1 MQDEGLYGNVGTT
14 RWCGNFCSNHTLI
27 LCTTQ
32 HSSPEAK
39 FEILRILQTMKMSC
53 WSGSNTLILTTGRQ
67 MVPRSFLWDS
77 LQSWSECFLW
87 SLVHGVECATF
98 WDELSRLLIC
108 QNDLRFLGGKMRR
121 SQRSLLRLG
130 ALAHICGRQG
140 QRQGQG
146 QVGQGCPSSLFRC
159 ALSDRCVPHM
169 EEHHDDKSTSRATPS
184 RRLHLLL

>member
-1 MQDEGLYGNVGTT
+1 MADPTFGWDVCKMKGCMAMLAPRAGVVT
-14 RWCGNFCSNHTLI
+14 FAPNHTLI

-32 HSSPEAK
+32 HFSPEAK
-39 FEILRILQTMKMSC
+39 YEILRILQTMKMSC

-87 SLVHGVECATF
+87 SRVQGVECATF

-146 QVGQGCPSSLFRC
+146 QVGQGCPSPPLPLRI
-159 ALSDRCVPHM
+159 V
-169 EEHHDDKSTSRATPS
+169 
-184 RRLHLLL
+184 